1 MKKHKEEHERYES
14 TRKKNTKRPSR
25 KGTSITFV
33 LIFCILTL
41 SSSWSKIDQVPQGA
55 LNQFWHQSGTNN
67 LKSYGPYL
75 PRERKNR
82 TSRETREKKTE
93 TTADIER
100 KLN

>member
-1 MKKHKEEHERYES
+1 
-14 TRKKNTKRPSR
+14 
-25 KGTSITFV
+25 
-33 LIFCILTL
+33 
-41 SSSWSKIDQVPQGA
+41 